1 MINRLRNFDERIMEA
16 MAGAEQGARASQI
29 SDLRGMWSQYGP
41 DSKNH
46 QMDVVQRSGGDYRD
60 PQQLEAARMAMV
72 NADSGAADQ
81 LYADAIA
88 GTPRGLVGNVAAGL
102 AADNMAGGLA
112 RGTVFGGGAV
122 AAGTAM
128 TAGAQKL
135 AAIMGLLGE
144 ADEVEV
150 ARDQEL
156 RS

>member
-29 SDLRGMWSQYGP
+29 SDLRGMWSKQGP
-41 DSKNH
+41 GSKNI
-46 QMDVVQRSGGDYRD
+46 QSDLVERAGGDFRD
-60 PQQLEAARMAMV
+60 PQQLEAARVMMMH
-72 NADSGAADQ
+72 ADSGAADQ
-81 LYADAIA
+81 LYANAIA
-88 GTPRGLVGNVAAGL
+88 NTPRGLVGNAAALMG
-102 AADNMAGGLA
+102 ADNVGGGLA

-122 AAGTAM
+122 AGGAAM

-144 ADEVEV
+144 AEEVEV

-156 RS
+156 HS

>member
-1 MINRLRNFDERIMEA
+1 MEA

-29 SDLRGMWSQYGP
+29 SDLRGMWSKDGP
-41 DSKNH
+41 GRKGI
-46 QMDVVQRSGGDYRD
+46 QMDVVDRAGGDFSD
-60 PQQLEAARMAMV
+60 PQQLEAARIAMM

-88 GTPRGLVGNVAAGL
+88 NTPRGLVGNAAALMG
-102 AADNMAGGLA
+102 ADNVAGGLA
-112 RGTVFGGGAV
+112 RGTVVGGGAV
-122 AAGTAM
+122 AGGAAM

-144 ADEVEV
+144 AEEVEV